1 MCMCVLVF
9 AGNCTLAA
17 DICICAQAYVDI
29 VRHWGWKTFT
39 IIYENNDGIVRL
51 QELLKAHGMTP
62 FPITVRQLSDSGDY
76 RWVHL

>member
-1 MCMCVLVF
+1 M
-9 AGNCTLAA
+9 
-17 DICICAQAYVDI
+17 DI

-76 RWVHL
+76 R